1 MQFAAINNDTLRKT
15 DRVVSGKTTPRSV
28 FRWPLISGPMDA
40 LTVIHM
46 YHCFIA
52 NIYSNNLW
60 QRKNIKN
67 LAEVNLKKNEI
78 IYILSILV
86 IFYTLSL
93 PFGSQS

>member
-15 DRVVSGKTTPRSV
+15 ERVVSGKTTPRSV

-67 LAEVNLKKNEI
+67 LAEVNFKKK
-78 IYILSILV
+78 
-86 IFYTLSL
+86 
-93 PFGSQS
+93 